1 MNIVTRLDYCQFLLV
16 SQTNYTLTYFA
27 DHGPGFSHD
36 AVKRYLEED
45 KLTARLVWENV
56 GSQVVRSEQG
66 YLAFD
71 DTVLDHNSSF
81 KIELAR
87 RQYSGNAHEVIKG
100 IGVVTCVYINPEI
113 GSLGSSVV
121 NPKSGGIGGQVF
133 IQCPH
138 IWGHPRKFPTSPEI
152 DQFWIIDYRIY
163 DPDHDGKNKLEH
175 VRVMLDNALTDKGLP
190 FRGVLMDSWY
200 AERKLMLHV
209 ERLSK
214 VYYCPLK
221 DNRQVDETGGERGYQ
236 RVDSLTWTEH
246 EAQHGKLLPIKD
258 FPRRHTVKL
267 FRLVLSS
274 KRTDFIATNDFAQD
288 STQDT
293 QEVCGL
299 RWKIEQFHRETK
311 QTTGIEGC
319 QCRLARIQRNHIA
332 CAILVWVRLKQV
344 AQESAST
351 IYHTKQHLLDHHL
364 A

>member
-1 MNIVTRLDYCQFLLV
+1 MNTVTRLDYCQFLLV

-27 DHGPGFSHD
+27 DHSQGFSHD
-36 AVKRYLEED
+36 AVKRYLEKD
-45 KLTARLVWENV
+45 KLTARMVWENV
-56 GSQVVRSEQG
+56 RGQVVRTQEG

-81 KIELAR
+81 KIELVR

-100 IGVVTCVYINPEI
+100 IGVVTCVYINPE
-113 GSLGSSVV
+113 
-121 NPKSGGIGGQVF
+121 
-133 IQCPH
+133 
-138 IWGHPRKFPTSPEI
+138 R

-163 DPDHDGKNKLEH
+163 DPERDGKSKLDH
-175 VRVMLDNALTDKGLP
+175 VREMLDNALTHKELP

-200 AERKLMLHV
+200 TERKLMLHI
-209 ERLSK
+209 ERLKK
-214 VYYCPLK
+214 VYYGPLK
-221 DNRQVDETGGERGYQ
+221 DNRQVDDTDGERGYQ
-236 RVDSLTWTEH
+236 RVDSLNWTDE
-246 EAQHGKLLPIKD
+246 EKEHGKMLHIKD
-258 FPRRHTVKL
+258 FPGGHRVKV
-267 FRLVLSS
+267 FRLLLSS
-274 KRTDFIATNDFAQD
+274 KRTDYIATNDMAQN

-293 QEVCGL
+293 QEVCAL

-344 AQESAST
+344 AQETAST
-351 IYHTKQHLLDHHL
+351 IYHLKQGLLDDYMRSQLRSPAIQMQL